1 MGDSALSYIEAGMSV
16 AHGRAAFLAAD
27 IANARTPGFRP
38 VDLKLVTASRD
49 GGASGLRAVP
59 VEVEAH
65 GTVGVIE
72 YAMTAQAKNS
82 MNYRALADQER
93 AMLREF
99 RTVAEESRR

>member
-1 MGDSALSYIEAGMSV
+1 MGDSALSYIEAGMSF

-27 IANARTPGFRP
+27 IANARSPGFRP
-38 VDLKLVTASRD
+38 VDLKLVAATSD
-49 GGASGLRAVP
+49 GAGPGLRAVP
-59 VEVEAH
+59 VGVEAH
-65 GTVGVIE
+65 GMVGVVE

-82 MNYRALADQER
+82 MTYRALADQER

>member
-1 MGDSALSYIEAGMSV
+1 MGDSALSYIEAGMSF
-16 AHGRAAFLAAD
+16 AHARAAFLAGD

-38 VDLKLVTASRD
+38 DDLKLVTASSNP
-49 GGASGLRAVP
+49 AAPELRAVP

-65 GTVGVIE
+65 GTVGVID

-82 MNYRALADQER
+82 MTYRALADQER